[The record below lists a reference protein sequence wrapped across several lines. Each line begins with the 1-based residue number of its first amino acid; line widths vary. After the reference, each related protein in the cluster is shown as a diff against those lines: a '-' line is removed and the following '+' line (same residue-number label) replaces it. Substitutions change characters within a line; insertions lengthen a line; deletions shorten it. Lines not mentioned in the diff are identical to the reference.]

1 MRDVTRWF
9 LRAAFAAAFA
19 CGPAGAEDKKDSGA
33 DFACLIQ
40 PKIVLKLGSQ
50 VQGLIREM
58 LVDRGATVKQGQ
70 VVARLESA
78 VEEAELTI
86 AEARAANDSTIQ
98 SDRAKLEFQKHKDER
113 SRELRKTEAMTIST
127 AEEAQTAAKVAQDE
141 LQEAMV
147 NQKLMQL
154 EVARVSVLLML
165 RTLRSPI
172 DGVVTERSLGPG
184 EYVGSDQ
191 THLLTIAQIDPLY
204 VEVYVPVSQFGKIR
218 VGMEGEVFPE
228 IGGSRVAHVTVVDRV
243 YDAASATIGVRLE
256 LPNPGNEIPAGLTCH
271 VRFAG
276 MG

>member
-1 MRDVTRWF
+1 MRNATRGF
-9 LRAAFAAAFA
+9 LQATFLAALV
-19 CGPAGAEDKKDSGA
+19 CGPAAAQETKDAGA

-40 PKIVLKLGSQ
+40 PRMVVKLGSQ

-58 LVDRGATVKQGQ
+58 LVDRGAFVKQGQ

-78 VEEAELTI
+78 IEEAELTI
-86 AEARAANDSTIQ
+86 AKARAANDSTIQ

-113 SRELRKTEAMTIST
+113 SRELRKTESMTIST
-127 AEEAQTAAKVAQDE
+127 AEEAQTAAKVAEDE
-141 LQEAMV
+141 LHEAMV
-147 NQKLMQL
+147 NQQLLQL
-154 EVARVSVLLML
+154 EVTRTAELLNL

-191 THLLTIAQIDPLY
+191 THLLTIAQVDPLY

-228 IGGSRVAHVTVVDRV
+228 IGGSRIAHVTVVDRV
-243 YDAASATIGVRLE
+243 FDAASATIGIRLE

-276 MG
+276 VG